1 MKIQNLYKVDGHR
14 GYYGKWNKPDIEI
27 EILCFFSYR
36 RQLKK
41 KKSRKI
47 EYRVFI
53 VNARKGET
61 MWTEIV
67 WYGLSK
73 FDYI

>member
-41 KKSRKI
+41 KKQKDWIQSI
-47 EYRVFI
+47 HCEC
-53 VNARKGET
+53 
-61 MWTEIV
+61 
-67 WYGLSK
+67 
-73 FDYI
+73 